1 MKLLFDFFPI
11 LLFFIA
17 FKVYGIYVATAVA
30 IVASIA
36 QVAYVYFKNKRVEKM
51 HLITLALIVILGG
64 ATLIFQDEAFIKWK
78 PTVVNW
84 GFALVFLGSH
94 FIGKKPI
101 IRRMMD
107 QAISLPSD
115 VWIKLSYMCVLFFIF
130 SGAMNIYVAYQ
141 YDTDTWVNF
150 KLFGLMGLTFLFI
163 LLQGVYISRYLKTSD
178 EDKSTTHPTKA
189 MDAAYE
195 TLADVEMD
203 AVVDKQQAA
212 SKKDK

>member
-30 IVASIA
+30 IVASIV

-107 QAISLPSD
+107 QAISLPD
-115 VWIKLSYMCVLFFIF
+115 TVWTKLSFMWVLFFLF
-130 SGAMNIYVAYQ
+130 SGAANIYVAYQ

-150 KLFGLMGLTFLFI
+150 KLFGLMGLTFAFI
-163 LLQGVYISRYLKTSD
+163 IIQGLYISRFLKSSD
-178 EDKSTTHPTKA
+178 DDSSAHPTEA
-189 MDAAYE
+189 MDNAYE

-203 AVVDKQQAA
+203 AVVDHPAT
-212 SKKDK
+212 KDKKKG